1 MVARKR
7 LAAALVVALAMFV
20 VACGSSNDKGSS
32 SGGGGGASTSA
43 ASDVTGVTKGVAKAP
58 TLDASSGAKGSV
70 TFCLGKDT
78 SGNQTAAVKDFNTK
92 FSSAGLTAKLL
103 EFPTSADEQRNQF
116 VQRQEAKS
124 GECDVFFSDVIWTA
138 EFAAQKWL
146 LDMSDYVAARKAD
159 FIPSTLQTIHF
170 DGKYFGVPQASDAA
184 LMYYR
189 TDKVKSFPATW
200 QDLYADAKTDGGIV
214 YQGAS
219 YEGLTCD
226 YLELAFAAGGQ
237 VLSPDGKKSVINSPQ
252 NIKALQ
258 FMVDGIKSGA
268 APKAATTYMEE
279 ESRRAFESGKPAFMR
294 NWSYAYALGNAK
306 GSKVKGKFKVAPF
319 PTFAGGGKAAIL
331 GGHNLVISA
340 YSKNPQGAVKLI
352 DYLTSPAVEAVN
364 AAKYSITPTL
374 LATYDDAAVKKAM
387 PFAAELKQGVI
398 QAKARPVSPV
408 YPQISQAIYKNVNA
422 ALAGQTTPQA
432 ALKKADS
439 QITSAL
445 STF

>member
-1 MVARKR
+1 MVSRKR
-7 LAAALVVALAMFV
+7 FAVALVAAVAMFV
-20 VACGSSNDKGSS
+20 VACGSSNNGGST
-32 SGGGGGASTSA
+32 GGGGGTAASTQS
-43 ASDVTGVTKGVAKAP
+43 SGITKGVAKAP
-58 TLDASSGAKGSV
+58 TLAASKDATGNV

-78 SGNQTAAVKDFNTK
+78 SGNQTAAVKKFNAK
-92 FSSAGLTAKLL
+92 FKAQGLSAKLL

-124 GECDVFFSDVIWTA
+124 SECDVFFSDVIWTA

-146 LDMSDYVAARKAD
+146 LDMTDTVNERKAE
-159 FIPSTLQTIHF
+159 FIPSTLETIHY
-170 DGKYFGVPQASDAA
+170 DNKYWGVPQASDAA

-189 TDKVKSFPATW
+189 TDKVSGVPATW
-200 QDLYADAKTDGGIV
+200 QELYTEAKSKGGIV

-226 YLELAFAAGGQ
+226 YLELAYAAGGQ
-237 VLSPDGKKSVINSPQ
+237 VLSADGKKSAINSPQ
-252 NIKALQ
+252 NLKALQ

-268 APKAATTYMEE
+268 APKAVTTYMEE

-306 GSKVKGKFKVAPF
+306 GSKIAHKFKVAPF
-319 PTFAGGGKAAIL
+319 PKFEGGTSAAIL

-340 YSKNPQGAVKLI
+340 YSKNPKGAVQLI
-352 DYLTSPAVEAVN
+352 SYLTSPEIEKVN
-364 AAKYSITPTL
+364 AAQFSITPTTI
-374 LATYDDAAVKKAM
+374 ATYTDPEVQKAM
-387 PFAAELKQGVI
+387 PFASALRQNV
-398 QAKARPVSPV
+398 QAAHARPVSPV

-422 ALAGQTTPQA
+422 ALAGQETPQD

-439 QITSAL
+439 QISSAL
-445 STF
+445 ATF

>member
-1 MVARKR
+1 MVSRKR
-7 LAAALVVALAMFV
+7 FAAALVVAVALFAA
-20 VACGSSNDKGSS
+20 ACGSSNNKS
-32 SGGGGGASTSA
+32 SGGTSGGGASTSA
-43 ASDVTGVTKGVAKAP
+43 GSQDTGVTKGVKKAP
-58 TLDASSGAKGSV
+58 TVAASQSAKGNV

-78 SGNQTAAVKDFNTK
+78 SGNQTAAVKDFNAK
-92 FSSAGLTAKLL
+92 YSGQGLSAKLL

-124 GECDVFFSDVIWTA
+124 PECDVFFSDVIWTA

-146 LDMSDYVAARKAD
+146 LDMTDTVNERKAD
-159 FIPSTLQTIHF
+159 FIPSTLETIHF
-170 DGKYFGVPQASDAA
+170 DNKYFGVPQASDAA

-189 TDKVKSFPATW
+189 DDKVKTFPTTW
-200 QDLYADAKTDGGIV
+200 QALYTDAKANGGIV

-226 YLELAFAAGGQ
+226 YLELAFAAGGK
-237 VLSPDGKKSVINSPQ
+237 VLSDDGKKSAINSPE
-252 NIKALQ
+252 NVKALQ
-258 FMVDGIKSGA
+258 FMVDGVKSGA
-268 APKAATTYMEE
+268 APRAVTTYMEE
-279 ESRRAFESGKPAFMR
+279 ESRRAFESGKYAFMR

-319 PTFAGGGKAAIL
+319 PDFEGGTKAAIL

-352 DYLTSPAVEAVN
+352 DYLTSPEVEAVN

-374 LATYDDAAVKKAM
+374 VATYDDPAVKKAM
-387 PFAAELKQGVI
+387 PFAAELKQGVE
-398 QAKARPVSPV
+398 QAHARPVTPV
-408 YPQISQAIYKNVNA
+408 YPQVSQAIYKNVNA
-422 ALAGQTTPQA
+422 ALSGQASPQD

-439 QITSAL
+439 QINSAL
-445 STF
+445 ATF

>member
-20 VACGSSNDKGSS
+20 VACGSSDSGSSS
-32 SGGGGGASTSA
+32 SGGGGGSASTA
-43 ASDVTGVTKGVAKAP
+43 AKPTGVTKGVAQAP
-58 TLDASSGAKGSV
+58 TLDASKAAKGNV

-78 SGNQTAAVKDFNTK
+78 SGNQTAAVKAFNAK
-92 FSSAGLTAKLL
+92 YSGDGLSAKLL

-124 GECDVFFSDVIWTA
+124 GECDIFFSDVIWTA

-146 LDMSDYVAARKAD
+146 LDMSDYVNERKAD
-159 FIPSTLQTIHF
+159 FIPSTLETIHF
-170 DGKYFGVPQASDAA
+170 DGKYFGVPQATDAA
-184 LMYYR
+184 FIYYR
-189 TDKVKSFPATW
+189 DDEVKTVPQTW
-200 QDLYADAKTDGGIV
+200 QALYADAKSKGGIV

-237 VLSPDGKKSVINSPQ
+237 VLSPDGKKSAINSAQ
-252 NIKALQ
+252 NLKALQ
-258 FMVDGIKSGA
+258 FMVDGVKSGD
-268 APKAATTYMEE
+268 APKAVTTYMEE
-279 ESRRAFESGKPAFMR
+279 ESRRAFESGKYAYMR
-294 NWSYAYALGNAK
+294 NWPYAYALGNAK
-306 GSKVKGKFKVAPF
+306 GSKVADKFKVAPF
-319 PTFAGGGKAAIL
+319 PTFEGAGKAGIL

-340 YSKNPQGAVKLI
+340 FSKNPQGAVKLI
-352 DYLTSPAVEAVN
+352 DYLTSPEVEQIN
-364 AAKYSITPTL
+364 AAKFSIAPTL
-374 LATYDDAAVKKAM
+374 NATYDDAAVKKAL
-387 PFAAELKQGVI
+387 PFAAELKQAVT

-439 QITSAL
+439 QINSAL

>member
-1 MVARKR
+1 MVSRKR
-7 LAAALVVALAMFV
+7 FAVALLAALALFVA
-20 VACGSSNDKGSS
+20 ACGGDDD
-32 SGGGGGASTSA
+32 SGGGGGGGGA
-43 ASDVTGVTKGVAKAP
+43 AKQEETGVTKGVAKAP
-58 TLDASSGAKGSV
+58 TPDAAKDATGNV

-78 SGNQTAAVKDFNTK
+78 SGNQTAAVKKFNAK
-92 FSSAGLTAKLL
+92 YKAQGLSAKLL

-124 GECDVFFSDVIWTA
+124 PECDVFFSDVIWTA

-146 LDMSDYVAARKAD
+146 LDMTDYVNARKSE
-159 FIPSTLQTIHF
+159 FIPSTLETIHY
-170 DGKYFGVPQASDAA
+170 DNKYFGVPQASDAA

-189 TDKVKSFPATW
+189 TDKVDGVPQTW
-200 QDLYADAKTDGGIV
+200 QQLYQEAGSKGGIV

-226 YLELAFAAGGQ
+226 FLELAFAAGGK
-237 VLSPDGKKSVINSPQ
+237 VLSDDGKKSEINSPQ
-252 NIKALQ
+252 NLKALQ
-258 FMVDGIKSGA
+258 FMVDGIKNGDAS
-268 APKAATTYMEE
+268 KAVTTYMEE

-319 PTFAGGGKAAIL
+319 PQFEGGTSAAIL

-340 YSKNPQGAVKLI
+340 FSKNVKGAVTLI
-352 DYLTSPAVEAVN
+352 DYLTSPEIEKVN
-364 AAKYSITPTL
+364 FADFSITPTTT
-374 LATYDDAAVKKAM
+374 ATYSDPEVQKKI
-387 PFAAELKQGVI
+387 PFADALLKNV
-398 QAKARPVSPV
+398 QAAHARPVSPV

-422 ALAGQTTPQA
+422 ALSGQTSPQD

-439 QITSAL
+439 QINSAL
-445 STF
+445 ATF